1 MKNISLYL
9 KFAQNAHTMRQKIA
23 VQLTDAALEI
33 FQVEA
38 DRKKRSRKQ
47 ILELILEREAQ
58 KLRAKLCKDSEKS
71 S

>member
-1 MKNISLYL
+1 
-9 KFAQNAHTMRQKIA
+9 MRQKIA
-23 VQLTDAALEI
+23 VQLTQDDLDV
-33 FQVEA
+33 FQIEA

-58 KLRAKLCKDSEKS
+58 KLRSKLCKESEKS